1 MKIVSNVECWH
12 WLESN
17 LGTGYSRLAVDA
29 QHMSTAI
36 SQLLT
41 RQQAQ
46 YSGCAIYKLPID
58 TGQKTVLARIVSRSI
73 DTDQVGLFWITDWD
87 IFPSS
92 QNMALFEGYRKSLGE
107 SRLIH
112 DAPGHIFGQSDVSQV
127 ECLLALAL
135 YFYWDATL
143 FSGPGSVVV
152 RVSHDEWV
160 SIRARDNAQLKV
172 FESELGALGLLRKAR
187 EEY

>member
-1 MKIVSNVECWH
+1 MKIVSDAECWH

-17 LGTGYSRLAVDA
+17 LGKEYSRHAEDA
-29 QHMSTAI
+29 QRVSTAI

-46 YSGCAIYKLPID
+46 YAGCAIYQLPID
-58 TGQKTVLARIVSRSI
+58 TGKKTGLARIVSRSI

-92 QNMALFEGYRKSLGE
+92 QNIALFEGYRKSLGE

-112 DAPGHIFGQSDVSQV
+112 DAPGHIFEQSDVSHL
-127 ECLLALAL
+127 ECLLDLAL

-143 FSGPGSVVV
+143 FSGSGSVVV

-160 SIRARDNAQLKV
+160 SIRSKDSTDLKRFQTE
-172 FESELGALGLLRKAR
+172 FERLGFLRKER
-187 EEY
+187 ENF